1 MFRKITSKRDPNI
14 SVWDALGTEFGAYF
28 ERAGSCF
35 GSFCARRPRAI
46 FGAMVSLL
54 ALSGALSFTIM
65 RKPAAVPAAHAAQKQ
80 RTGKGDTGLIGD
92 SFARILGTG
101 AALQQTLS
109 LKQRLESLLAKKQL
123 SGADSIALEKA
134 LDSLQVLQHQLH
146 QP

>member
-14 SVWDALGTEFGAYF
+14 SFWDALGTEFGAYF
-28 ERAGSCF
+28 ERAGACLGDLF
-35 GSFCARRPRAI
+35 ARRPRTI
-46 FGAMVSLL
+46 FWAMVSLL
-54 ALSGALSFTIM
+54 ALSAALSFTCF
-65 RKPAAVPAAHAAQKQ
+65 RKPATAPAALAAQKQ
-80 RTGKGDTGLIGD
+80 PAGQGNTGLIGD

-109 LKQRLESLLAKKQL
+109 LKQRLETLLAKDKL
-123 SGADSIALEKA
+123 SHADSAALEKA